1 MRKAILIH
9 WRPEEAAARIPLIE
23 QAGWSVEC
31 HSVPDG
37 RLKPLRDAAPQMFV
51 IDLTRLP
58 SHGLA
63 VGNELRRSKATRHI
77 PLVFAGGAPDK
88 VQRVRGALPDAVFC
102 EWNVIGAAMEQ
113 ALRTAPD
120 EPVVRLSSLGPGYS
134 GTPLA
139 KKLGIKERSALTLLS
154 APQGF
159 VHKLSLPDSV
169 KVNERPAEGQR
180 VVIFVRDSAELKRGF
195 PKALKSV
202 AQGGG
207 LWIAW
212 PKRASGVQT
221 DINENHVREVGLAH
235 GWVDYKVC
243 AVDETWSGL
252 LFAPQRK
259 IGSKLE

>member
-1 MRKAILIH
+1 MRRAILIH
-9 WRPEEAAARIPLIE
+9 WRPEEGAARLPDLE
-23 QAGWSVEC
+23 KTGWKAEC
-31 HSVPDG
+31 YSAPG
-37 RLKPLRDAAPQMFV
+37 GNLKPLRDDPPSVFV
-51 IDLTRLP
+51 IDLSRLP
-58 SHGLA
+58 SHGLEVA
-63 VGNELRRSKATRHI
+63 RALRQSKATRHI
-77 PLVFAGGAPDK
+77 PLVFADGAPEK
-88 VQRVRGALPDAVFC
+88 VQRVREALPDAVYC
-102 EWNVIGAAMEQ
+102 SWDQVGASITE
-113 ALRTAPD
+113 ALRSAP
-120 EPVVRLSSLGPGYS
+120 EQPVVPVSNPSAGYS

-139 KKLGIKERSALTLLS
+139 KKLGIKTTLALLS

-159 VHKLSLPDSV
+159 EHKLALADSV
-169 KVNERPAEGQR
+169 EIASPAHR
-180 VVIFVRDSAELKRGF
+180 VMLFVRNSAELKRGF

-212 PKRASGVQT
+212 PKKASGIQT
-221 DINENHVREVGLAH
+221 DITESDVRDVGLAH